1 MNIQEV
7 FNIKDEIT
15 KYLKEEYFPNILP
28 QVLEEYLQDIKNN
41 NLKE

>member
-1 MNIQEV
+1 MSVQEI
-7 FNIKDEIT
+7 FNIKDAIT

-28 QVLEEYLQDIKNN
+28 QVLEEYLKDLKNN